1 MMPRRWRSLGPSEPR
16 EATGVSFFDEF
27 PLPKPQPVRPP
38 EHQPW
43 QGPEP
48 GWIGGWL
55 PWRVM
60 LVKTP
65 DMYATLREFEAY
77 PTGLLFSLVTAFKPE
92 PSDTGSPMDRM
103 RGHVMWHQGTGGPR
117 FGVMF
122 ADGRK
127 VAAGFPTGWSDK
139 EPDRPVLM
147 QHGGGGGGTVWR
159 QGFWLWPLPPAGP
172 LTWVVSWEE
181 RGIAEES
188 VAVDASELAE
198 VAAEAR

>member
-1 MMPRRWRSLGPSEPR
+1 MSPRRWRSLGPSEPR

-43 QGPEP
+43 QGPEH

-65 DMYATLREFEAY
+65 DMYATLRKFEAY

-92 PSDTGSPMDRM
+92 PSDTGSPMARR
-103 RGHVMWHQGTGGPR
+103 RGHRLSHQGTTGPR

-127 VAAGFPTGWSDK
+127 VAPRFPAASRDK
-139 EPDRPVLM
+139 EPDGPVLM
-147 QHGGGGGGTVWR
+147 QPGGGGGGP
-159 QGFWLWPLPPAGP
+159 G
-172 LTWVVSWEE
+172 
-181 RGIAEES
+181 
-188 VAVDASELAE
+188 
-198 VAAEAR
+198 